1 MHYEGNIIRPPS
13 ESDSIL
19 LQVTVGC
26 AHNKCTFCGAYA
38 GERFIIKSDDVIFSD
53 IEYAAQHFKHQTGI
67 FLCDGDV
74 MSIPYKKLLK
84 IFLAIEEKL
93 PQVTVISTFASA
105 RSVNRRTDEEIQ
117 ELKDHGLG
125 MIYMGLESGDND
137 TLEKVK
143 KGITVEK
150 IIEAGRKIKAAELQL
165 AITTMLGIGGRER
178 SQIHARETGRA
189 ISAIEPDIVG
199 AMSLMLMPGTPMHE
213 DYLNGKFPLLEPV
226 EMLEE
231 LKTMLYHTNLSCG
244 LFSAAHASNYLNINA
259 WMPEEKQSALDVIDE
274 AIKGDISLKPEFMRA
289 F

>member
-38 GERFIIKSDDVIFSD
+38 GERFKIKSDDLIFSD
-53 IEYAAQHFKHQTGI
+53 LEYAAQHFKQQTRV

-74 MSIPYKKLLK
+74 MGIPYKRLLK
-84 IFLAIEEKL
+84 IFLTIEELL
-93 PQVTVISTFASA
+93 PWVNMIATFASA

-117 ELKDHGLG
+117 ELKDHGLA

-150 IIEAGRKIKAAELQL
+150 IIEAGRKIKTAEIQL

-199 AMSLMLMPGTPMHE
+199 AMSLMLMTGTPMHK
-213 DYLNGKFPLLEPV
+213 DNLNGKFPLLEPV

-231 LKTMLYHTNLSCG
+231 LKTMLYHTNLSHG
-244 LFSAAHASNYLNINA
+244 LFSAAHASNYLSINA
-259 WMPEEKQSALDVIDE
+259 WMPEDKQVALDVIDE
-274 AIKGDISLKPEFMRA
+274 AIKGNVSLKPESMRA

>member
-13 ESDSIL
+13 EADSIL

-38 GERFIIKSDDVIFSD
+38 GERFQIKPDDVIFSD
-53 IEYAAQHFKHQTGI
+53 IEYAAQHFKNPTRV

-74 MSIPYKKLLK
+74 MGIPYQRLLK
-84 IFLAIEEKL
+84 IFLAIEERL
-93 PQVTVISTFASA
+93 PWVTAIATFASA

-117 ELKDHGLG
+117 ELKDHGLV
-125 MIYMGLESGDND
+125 MVYMGLESGDNE
-137 TLEKVK
+137 TLKNVN
-143 KGITVEK
+143 KGITAEK
-150 IIEAGRKIKAAELQL
+150 IIEAGRKIKAAGLQL
-165 AITTMLGIGGRER
+165 VITTMLGIGGRER
-178 SQIHARETGRA
+178 SQIHARETGLA

-213 DYLNGKFPLLEPV
+213 DHLNGKFPLLEPI

-231 LKTMLYHTNLSCG
+231 LKTMLYNTNLSHG
-244 LFSAAHASNYLNINA
+244 LFSAAHASNYLNLNA
-259 WMPEEKQSALDVIDE
+259 WLPEDKQSALDMIDE
-274 AIKGDISLKPEFMRA
+274 AIKGNVSLKPEFMRA